1 MKKLTTILFQY
12 KIFPVLMFLVST
24 GLGILV
30 ITQNILIADFLA
42 KIIRHQFQGLWIV
55 LFILLG
61 VLFLRATVQ
70 FLNQW
75 LGDTLAFKVK
85 HMLRQ
90 RVIYKNN
97 GHPIGEQMTI
107 LTENIDGLAPFY
119 KSYLPQVFKSMMVP
133 LIIIIAMF
141 FIHFNT
147 ALIMLITAPF
157 IPLFYIIFGLKTR
170 DESKDQMTY
179 LNQFSQR
186 FLNIAKGLV
195 TLKLFNRTE
204 QTEKHIYDDSTQFRT
219 LTMRILRSAFLSGL
233 MLEFISM
240 LGIGLV
246 ALEATLSLVVFHNID
261 FKTAAI
267 AIILAPEF
275 YNAIKDLGQAFHTGK
290 QSEGASDVVFEFLE
304 QPNNNNEFLL
314 KYEEN
319 QKPFIQLT
327 DISFRYDNS
336 DRLVLNDLNLEI
348 YNGDQ
353 IALVGP
359 SGAGKSTLTHLIAG
373 VYQPTIGTISTNQR
387 DLNIGILSQQ
397 PYIFSA
403 SIKENITMFKDIENN
418 TIEEVLD
425 EVGLLDKVQSFTKGI
440 NTIIGEGGEM
450 LSGGQM
456 RRIELCRLL
465 VMKPDLVIFDE
476 PATGLDIQTEHMIQN
491 VLFQHFKDTTMI
503 VIAHRDNTIR
513 HLQRRLYIENGRLI
527 ADDRNISVNITENG
541 RLIADDRNISVNITE
556 NGDDL

>member
-1 MKKLTTILFQY
+1 MKKLTIILFQY

-61 VLFLRATVQ
+61 VLLLRAIVQ

-541 RLIADDRNISVNITE
+541 
-556 NGDDL
+556 DDL

>member
-61 VLFLRATVQ
+61 VLLLRATVQ

-304 QPNNNNEFLL
+304 QPNYNNEFLL

-327 DISFRYDNS
+327 DISFRYDDS

-348 YNGDQ
+348 FKGDQ

-513 HLQRRLYIENGRLI
+513 HLQRRLYIENGRL
-527 ADDRNISVNITENG
+527 T
-541 RLIADDRNISVNITE
+541 ADDRNISVNITE

>member
-61 VLFLRATVQ
+61 VLLLRATVQ

-373 VYQPTIGTISTNQR
+373 VYQTTIGTISTNQR

-541 RLIADDRNISVNITE
+541 
-556 NGDDL
+556 DDL

>member
-61 VLFLRATVQ
+61 VLLLRATVQ

-141 FIHFNT
+141 FIHINT

-246 ALEATLSLVVFHNID
+246 ALEATLNLVVFHNID

-267 AIILAPEF
+267 AIILASEF

-327 DISFRYDNS
+327 DISFRYDDS

-348 YNGDQ
+348 FKGDQ

-373 VYQPTIGTISTNQR
+373 VYQPTIGTISINQR

-418 TIEEVLD
+418 TVEEVLD
-425 EVGLLDKVQSFTKGI
+425 EVGLLDKVQSFTQGI

-491 VLFQHFKDTTMI
+491 VLFQHFKGTTMI

-541 RLIADDRNISVNITE
+541 
-556 NGDDL
+556 DDL

>member
-24 GLGILV
+24 GLGILA
-30 ITQNILIADFLA
+30 IAQNILIADFLA

-61 VLFLRATVQ
+61 VLLLRATVQ

-246 ALEATLSLVVFHNID
+246 ALEATLNLVVFHNID

-327 DISFRYDNS
+327 DISFRYDDS

-348 YNGDQ
+348 FKGDQ

-373 VYQPTIGTISTNQR
+373 VYQPTIGTISINQR

-418 TIEEVLD
+418 TVEEVLD
-425 EVGLLDKVQSFTKGI
+425 EVGLLDKVQSFTQGI
-440 NTIIGEGGEM
+440 NTIIGEGGEI

-541 RLIADDRNISVNITE
+541 
-556 NGDDL
+556 DDL

>member
-24 GLGILV
+24 GLGIIV

-61 VLFLRATVQ
+61 VLLLRATVQ

-304 QPNNNNEFLL
+304 QPNYNNEFLL
-314 KYEEN
+314 KYGEN

-327 DISFRYDNS
+327 DISFRYDDS

-348 YNGDQ
+348 FKGDQ

-541 RLIADDRNISVNITE
+541 
-556 NGDDL
+556 DDL

>member
-12 KIFPVLMFLVST
+12 KIFPVLMFMVST

-61 VLFLRATVQ
+61 VLLLRATVQ

-186 FLNIAKGLV
+186 FLNIAKSLV

-327 DISFRYDNS
+327 DISFRYDDS

-348 YNGDQ
+348 FKGDQ

-373 VYQPTIGTISTNQR
+373 VYQPTIGTISTNKR

-425 EVGLLDKVQSFTKGI
+425 EVGLLDKVQSFTQGI

-541 RLIADDRNISVNITE
+541 
-556 NGDDL
+556 DDL

>member
-61 VLFLRATVQ
+61 VLLLRATVQ

-141 FIHFNT
+141 FIHINT

-246 ALEATLSLVVFHNID
+246 ALEATLNLVVFHNID

-327 DISFRYDNS
+327 DISFRYDDS
-336 DRLVLNDLNLEI
+336 DRLVLNDLNFEI
-348 YNGDQ
+348 FKGDQ

-373 VYQPTIGTISTNQR
+373 VYQPTIGTISINQR

-418 TIEEVLD
+418 TVEEVLD
-425 EVGLLDKVQSFTKGI
+425 EVGLLDKVQSFTQGI

-491 VLFQHFKDTTMI
+491 VLFQHFKGTTMI

-541 RLIADDRNISVNITE
+541 
-556 NGDDL
+556 DDL

>member
-30 ITQNILIADFLA
+30 ITQNILIAYFLA

-61 VLFLRATVQ
+61 VLLLRATVQ

-541 RLIADDRNISVNITE
+541 
-556 NGDDL
+556 DDL

>member
-61 VLFLRATVQ
+61 VLLLRATVQ
-70 FLNQW
+70 FLNQC

-133 LIIIIAMF
+133 LIIMIAMF

-147 ALIMLITAPF
+147 TLIMLITAPF

-246 ALEATLSLVVFHNID
+246 ALEVTLSLVVFHNID

-327 DISFRYDNS
+327 DISFRYDDS

-348 YNGDQ
+348 FKGDQ

-373 VYQPTIGTISTNQR
+373 VYHPTIGTISTNQR

-418 TIEEVLD
+418 IVEEVLD

-541 RLIADDRNISVNITE
+541 
-556 NGDDL
+556 DDL

>member
-61 VLFLRATVQ
+61 VLLLRATVQ

-133 LIIIIAMF
+133 IIIIIAMF

-327 DISFRYDNS
+327 DISFRYDDS
-336 DRLVLNDLNLEI
+336 DRLVLSDLNLEI
-348 YNGDQ
+348 FKGDQ

-373 VYQPTIGTISTNQR
+373 VYHPTIGTISTNQR

-418 TIEEVLD
+418 IVEEVLD

-541 RLIADDRNISVNITE
+541 
-556 NGDDL
+556 DDL

>member
-30 ITQNILIADFLA
+30 IAQNILIADFLA

-61 VLFLRATVQ
+61 VLLLRATVQ

-246 ALEATLSLVVFHNID
+246 ALEATLNLVVFHNID

-319 QKPFIQLT
+319 QKTFIQLT
-327 DISFRYDNS
+327 DISFRYDDS

-348 YNGDQ
+348 FKGDQ

-373 VYQPTIGTISTNQR
+373 VYQPTIGTISINQR

-418 TIEEVLD
+418 TVEEVLD
-425 EVGLLDKVQSFTKGI
+425 EVGLLDKVQSFTQGI

-541 RLIADDRNISVNITE
+541 
-556 NGDDL
+556 DDL

>member
-12 KIFPVLMFLVST
+12 KIFPVLMFMVST

-61 VLFLRATVQ
+61 VLLLRATVQ

-267 AIILAPEF
+267 AIILTPEF

-327 DISFRYDNS
+327 DISFRYDDS

-348 YNGDQ
+348 FKGDQ

-373 VYQPTIGTISTNQR
+373 VYQPTIGTISTNKR

-425 EVGLLDKVQSFTKGI
+425 EVGLLDKVQSFTQGI

-541 RLIADDRNISVNITE
+541 
-556 NGDDL
+556 DDL

>member
-61 VLFLRATVQ
+61 VLLLRATVQ

-107 LTENIDGLAPFY
+107 LTENINGLAPFY

-141 FIHFNT
+141 FIHINT

-319 QKPFIQLT
+319 QNPFIQLT
-327 DISFRYDNS
+327 DISFRYDDS

-348 YNGDQ
+348 FKGDQ

-373 VYQPTIGTISTNQR
+373 VYQPTIGTISTNKR
-387 DLNIGILSQQ
+387 NLNIGILSQQ

-418 TIEEVLD
+418 TVEEVLD
-425 EVGLLDKVQSFTKGI
+425 EVGLLDKVQSFTQGI

-527 ADDRNISVNITENG
+527 ADDRNV
-541 RLIADDRNISVNITE
+541 SVNITE

>member
-61 VLFLRATVQ
+61 VLLLRATVQ

-327 DISFRYDNS
+327 DISFRYNNS

-373 VYQPTIGTISTNQR
+373 VYRPTIGTISTNQR

-403 SIKENITMFKDIENN
+403 SIKENITMFKNIENK
-418 TIEEVLD
+418 TVEEVLD

-541 RLIADDRNISVNITE
+541 
-556 NGDDL
+556 DDL

>member
-24 GLGILV
+24 GLGIIV

-61 VLFLRATVQ
+61 VLLLRATVQ

-261 FKTAAI
+261 FKTAAM

-304 QPNNNNEFLL
+304 QPNYNNEFLL

-327 DISFRYDNS
+327 DISFRYDDS

-348 YNGDQ
+348 FKGDQ

-527 ADDRNISVNITENG
+527 AN
-541 RLIADDRNISVNITE
+541 DRNISVNITE

>member
-61 VLFLRATVQ
+61 VLLLRATVQ

-141 FIHFNT
+141 FIHINT

-246 ALEATLSLVVFHNID
+246 ALEATLNLVVFHNID

-327 DISFRYDNS
+327 DISFRYDGS

-348 YNGDQ
+348 FKGDQ

-373 VYQPTIGTISTNQR
+373 VYQPTIGTISINQR

-418 TIEEVLD
+418 TVEEVLD
-425 EVGLLDKVQSFTKGI
+425 EVGLLDKVQSFTQGI

-491 VLFQHFKDTTMI
+491 VLFQHFKGTTMI

-541 RLIADDRNISVNITE
+541 
-556 NGDDL
+556 DDL

>member
-61 VLFLRATVQ
+61 VLLLRATVQ

-304 QPNNNNEFLL
+304 QPNYNNEFLL

-327 DISFRYDNS
+327 DISFRYDDS
-336 DRLVLNDLNLEI
+336 DRLVLNDLKLEI
-348 YNGDQ
+348 FKGDQ

-541 RLIADDRNISVNITE
+541 
-556 NGDDL
+556 DDL

>member
-61 VLFLRATVQ
+61 VLLLRATVQ

-275 YNAIKDLGQAFHTGK
+275 YNAIKDLGQEFHTGK

-304 QPNNNNEFLL
+304 QPNYNNEFLL

-327 DISFRYDNS
+327 DISFRYDDS

-348 YNGDQ
+348 FKGDQ

-541 RLIADDRNISVNITE
+541 
-556 NGDDL
+556 DDL

>member
-1 MKKLTTILFQY
+1 MKKLITILFQY

-61 VLFLRATVQ
+61 VLLLRATVQ

-541 RLIADDRNISVNITE
+541 
-556 NGDDL
+556 DDL

>member
-1 MKKLTTILFQY
+1 KKLTTILFQY

-30 ITQNILIADFLA
+30 IAQNILIADFLA

-61 VLFLRATVQ
+61 VLLLRATVQ

-233 MLEFISM
+233 MLELISM

-246 ALEATLSLVVFHNID
+246 ALEATLNLVVFHNID

-327 DISFRYDNS
+327 DISFRYDDS

-348 YNGDQ
+348 FKGDQ

-373 VYQPTIGTISTNQR
+373 VYQPTIGTISINQR

-418 TIEEVLD
+418 TVEEVLD
-425 EVGLLDKVQSFTKGI
+425 EVGLLDKVQSFTQGI

-541 RLIADDRNISVNITE
+541 
-556 NGDDL
+556 DDL

>member
-61 VLFLRATVQ
+61 VLLLRATVQ

-107 LTENIDGLAPFY
+107 LTENINGLAPFY

-141 FIHFNT
+141 FIHINT

-157 IPLFYIIFGLKTR
+157 IPLFYIIFGLQTR

-319 QKPFIQLT
+319 QNPFIQLT
-327 DISFRYDNS
+327 DISFRYDDS

-348 YNGDQ
+348 FKGDQ

-373 VYQPTIGTISTNQR
+373 VYQPTIGTISTNKR

-418 TIEEVLD
+418 TVEEVLD
-425 EVGLLDKVQSFTKGI
+425 EVGLLDKVQSFTQGI

-541 RLIADDRNISVNITE
+541 
-556 NGDDL
+556 DDL

>member
-1 MKKLTTILFQY
+1 MKKLTTILLQY

-30 ITQNILIADFLA
+30 IAQNILIADFLA

-61 VLFLRATVQ
+61 VLLLRATVQ

-246 ALEATLSLVVFHNID
+246 ALEATLNLVVFHNID

-327 DISFRYDNS
+327 DISFRYDDS

-348 YNGDQ
+348 FKGDQ

-373 VYQPTIGTISTNQR
+373 VYQPTIGTISINQR

-418 TIEEVLD
+418 TVEEVLD
-425 EVGLLDKVQSFTKGI
+425 EVGLLDKVQSFTQGI

-541 RLIADDRNISVNITE
+541 
-556 NGDDL
+556 DDL

>member
-1 MKKLTTILFQY
+1 
-12 KIFPVLMFLVST
+12 MFLVST

-30 ITQNILIADFLA
+30 IAQNILIADFLA

-61 VLFLRATVQ
+61 VLLLRATVQ

-246 ALEATLSLVVFHNID
+246 ALEATLNLVVFHNID

-327 DISFRYDNS
+327 DISFRYDDS

-348 YNGDQ
+348 FKGDQ

-373 VYQPTIGTISTNQR
+373 VYQPTIGTISINQR

-418 TIEEVLD
+418 TVEEVLD
-425 EVGLLDKVQSFTKGI
+425 EVGLLDKVQSFTQGI

-503 VIAHRDNTIR
+503 VIAHRDNKIR

-541 RLIADDRNISVNITE
+541 
-556 NGDDL
+556 DDL

>member
-61 VLFLRATVQ
+61 VLLLRATVQ

-304 QPNNNNEFLL
+304 QPNYNNEFLL

-319 QKPFIQLT
+319 QKPIIQLT
-327 DISFRYDNS
+327 DISFRYDDS

-348 YNGDQ
+348 FKGDQ

-541 RLIADDRNISVNITE
+541 
-556 NGDDL
+556 DDL

>member
-61 VLFLRATVQ
+61 VLLLRATVQ

-75 LGDTLAFKVK
+75 LGNTLAFKVK

-304 QPNNNNEFLL
+304 QPNYNNEFLL

-327 DISFRYDNS
+327 DISFRYDDS

-348 YNGDQ
+348 FKGDQ

-541 RLIADDRNISVNITE
+541 
-556 NGDDL
+556 DDL

>member
-61 VLFLRATVQ
+61 VLLLRATVQ

-107 LTENIDGLAPFY
+107 LTENINGLAPFY

-141 FIHFNT
+141 FIHINT

-319 QKPFIQLT
+319 QNPFIQLT
-327 DISFRYDNS
+327 DISFRYDDS

-348 YNGDQ
+348 FKGDQ

-373 VYQPTIGTISTNQR
+373 VYQPTIGTISTNKR

-418 TIEEVLD
+418 TVEEVLD
-425 EVGLLDKVQSFTKGI
+425 EVGLLDKVQSFTQGI

-503 VIAHRDNTIR
+503 VIAHRDDTIR

-541 RLIADDRNISVNITE
+541 
-556 NGDDL
+556 DDL

>member
-24 GLGILV
+24 GLGIIV

-61 VLFLRATVQ
+61 VLLLRATVQ

-195 TLKLFNRTE
+195 TLNLFNRTE

-304 QPNNNNEFLL
+304 QPNYNNEFLL

-327 DISFRYDNS
+327 DISFRYDDS

-348 YNGDQ
+348 FKGDQ

-541 RLIADDRNISVNITE
+541 
-556 NGDDL
+556 DDL

>member
-61 VLFLRATVQ
+61 VLLLRATVQ

-246 ALEATLSLVVFHNID
+246 ALEATLCLVVFHNID

-304 QPNNNNEFLL
+304 QPNYNNEFLL

-327 DISFRYDNS
+327 DISFRYDDS

-348 YNGDQ
+348 FKGDQ

-541 RLIADDRNISVNITE
+541 
-556 NGDDL
+556 DDL

>member
-61 VLFLRATVQ
+61 VLLLRATVQ

-319 QKPFIQLT
+319 QKPFMQLT
-327 DISFRYDNS
+327 DISFRYNNS

-373 VYQPTIGTISTNQR
+373 VYRPTIGTISTNQR

-403 SIKENITMFKDIENN
+403 SIKENITMFKDIENK
-418 TIEEVLD
+418 TVEEVLD

-541 RLIADDRNISVNITE
+541 
-556 NGDDL
+556 DDL

>member
-30 ITQNILIADFLA
+30 IAQNILIADFLA

-61 VLFLRATVQ
+61 VLLLRATVQ

-246 ALEATLSLVVFHNID
+246 ALEATLNVVVFHNID

-327 DISFRYDNS
+327 DISFRYDDS

-348 YNGDQ
+348 FKGDQ

-373 VYQPTIGTISTNQR
+373 VYQPTIGTISINQR

-418 TIEEVLD
+418 TVEEVLD
-425 EVGLLDKVQSFTKGI
+425 EVGLLDKVQSFTQGI

-541 RLIADDRNISVNITE
+541 
-556 NGDDL
+556 DDL

>member
-61 VLFLRATVQ
+61 VLLLRATVQ

-141 FIHFNT
+141 FIHINT

-246 ALEATLSLVVFHNID
+246 ALEATLNLVVFHNID

-327 DISFRYDNS
+327 DISFRYDDS

-348 YNGDQ
+348 FKGDQ

-373 VYQPTIGTISTNQR
+373 VYRPTIGTISINQR

-418 TIEEVLD
+418 TVEEVLD
-425 EVGLLDKVQSFTKGI
+425 EVGLLDKVQSFTQGI

-491 VLFQHFKDTTMI
+491 VLFQHFKGTTMI

-541 RLIADDRNISVNITE
+541 
-556 NGDDL
+556 DDL

>member
-1 MKKLTTILFQY
+1 KLTTILFQY

-24 GLGILV
+24 GLGIIV

-61 VLFLRATVQ
+61 VLLLRATVQ

-304 QPNNNNEFLL
+304 QPNYNNEFLL

-327 DISFRYDNS
+327 DISFRYDDS

-348 YNGDQ
+348 FKGDQ

-541 RLIADDRNISVNITE
+541 
-556 NGDDL
+556 DDL

>member
-12 KIFPVLMFLVST
+12 KIFPVLMFMVST

-61 VLFLRATVQ
+61 VLLLRATVQ

-327 DISFRYDNS
+327 DISFRYDDS
-336 DRLVLNDLNLEI
+336 DRLVLNDLNLGI
-348 YNGDQ
+348 FKGDQ

-373 VYQPTIGTISTNQR
+373 VYQPTIGTISTNKR

-425 EVGLLDKVQSFTKGI
+425 EVGLLDKVQSFTQGI

-541 RLIADDRNISVNITE
+541 
-556 NGDDL
+556 DDL

>member
-24 GLGILV
+24 GLGIIV

-61 VLFLRATVQ
+61 VLLLRATVQ

-304 QPNNNNEFLL
+304 QPNYNNEFLL

-327 DISFRYDNS
+327 DISFRYDDS

-348 YNGDQ
+348 FKGDQ

-456 RRIELCRLL
+456 RRLELCRLL

-541 RLIADDRNISVNITE
+541 
-556 NGDDL
+556 DDL

>member
-12 KIFPVLMFLVST
+12 KIFPILMFLVST
-24 GLGILV
+24 GLGIIV

-61 VLFLRATVQ
+61 VLLLRATVQ

-304 QPNNNNEFLL
+304 QPNYNNEFLL

-327 DISFRYDNS
+327 DISFRYDDS

-348 YNGDQ
+348 FKGDQ

-541 RLIADDRNISVNITE
+541 
-556 NGDDL
+556 DDL

>member
-61 VLFLRATVQ
+61 VLLLRATVQ

-476 PATGLDIQTEHMIQN
+476 PATGLDIQTERMIQN

-541 RLIADDRNISVNITE
+541 
-556 NGDDL
+556 DDL

>member
-61 VLFLRATVQ
+61 VLLLRATVQ

-141 FIHFNT
+141 FIHINT

-246 ALEATLSLVVFHNID
+246 ALEATLNLVVFHNID

-327 DISFRYDNS
+327 DISFRYDDS

-348 YNGDQ
+348 FKGDQ

-373 VYQPTIGTISTNQR
+373 VYQPTIGTISINQR

-418 TIEEVLD
+418 TVEEVLD
-425 EVGLLDKVQSFTKGI
+425 EVGLLDKVQSFTQGI

-465 VMKPDLVIFDE
+465 VMKPDLVLFDE

-491 VLFQHFKDTTMI
+491 VLFQHFKGTTMI

-541 RLIADDRNISVNITE
+541 
-556 NGDDL
+556 DDL

>member
-61 VLFLRATVQ
+61 VLLLRATVQ

-304 QPNNNNEFLL
+304 QPNYNNEFLL

-327 DISFRYDNS
+327 DISFRYDDS

-348 YNGDQ
+348 FKGDQ

-527 ADDRNISVNITENG
+527 ADDRNISVNITEN
-541 RLIADDRNISVNITE
+541 ADD
-556 NGDDL
+556 L